1 MNQKAARLL
10 ELGLTPVLLGSS
22 GDALKRPQLKAWQT
36 ATVTAGD
43 VATWPARHNIGVRCG
58 QTLRPGRF
66 LVVFDFD
73 YDAAR
78 IFPQWRD
85 KAETIVKA
93 PLVVVTSGKG
103 FHVYFYT
110 QTEKTAQ
117 RLALSEDRQVLIETI
132 GRRKQVVTPG
142 SLHPSGKRY
151 KFASEAKY
159 ADIPT
164 VTNSQYKALAAA
176 AVSFDRRPARPV
188 VNRVASDPASL
199 AGTGELAGVTNCL
212 DYAEK
217 FILPELSS
225 TLGDGS
231 PRTEITFSR
240 RVDDAGKWV
249 RREELYIHG
258 YAGLKILTDGSGWYC
273 HSEERG
279 GGLPELI
286 AWHRGIP
293 VGQARDMLR
302 PATNFVIYPGEH
314 VTTIRLHSGQFLGDV
329 ALDLPQRAY
338 LKANTGTG
346 KTTYAIN
353 LEGNILLV
361 VPTVA
366 ILQQL
371 QYKHGAAVY
380 YHEEKTVQGGERLI
394 ITTPDSLP
402 HIFPLIDSS
411 RYTLVVDEAHN
422 IALAGYRK
430 KAYDNVVRA
439 LNGAWARVVLM
450 TGTPVPLVT
459 ANLEIFESVAVS
471 TPARVQH
478 ARRVS
483 FAKGG
488 KLDAI
493 LDRIPQNGRSLVFLN
508 DKRGQ
513 LHKLIFKLK
522 ERGFISDQIAVI
534 NSDTRESE
542 DYKLLVETEEIPDIT
557 RVLIC
562 TSVISEGFNIRT
574 EFDTVHIASYSSS
587 IEAQQVVNRFRTAA
601 PGIVYWYN
609 NGEGEGSRL
618 NLGKVARQ
626 ILNDALVVSEALN
639 TNPEI
644 DLNSDDVFLK
654 DLNRARLAA
663 VSRLYTAQIIETEE
677 DLETGDRYYQP
688 SPVGVNHAMF
698 QFLQQSENTHPELF
712 KRNTAAYGWA
722 WLPDDTAAAA
732 GAGDTEAARDYAAE
746 KLEEEALFNEYIV
759 ETMRTQGRDF
769 LQDNIRN
776 GIGDGDYFRLGKAV
790 LLFDDILRDF
800 DAACDAA
807 ILTGGKTR
815 ATNTL
820 ARRLRIQQAQA
831 LTYPH
836 NAITGTVYQV
846 FSEGERLT
854 PEEIRERLT
863 AVLDSDTV
871 TREFIRPAT
880 AGGRAPLD
888 ERKAVSLL
896 ADYFDMKRCKVSGDD
911 GSRANAYELLSC
923 VPTINSVSLNS
934 LLYRENSET
943 VVLEIPGFVND
954 QAQTAVYA

>member
-1 MNQKAARLL
+1 M
-10 ELGLTPVLLGSS
+10 LGNS
-22 GDALKRPQLKAWQT
+22 GDNLKRPQLKAWQT
-36 ATVTAGD
+36 ATVTPSD
-43 VATWPARHNIGVRCG
+43 VATWPARNNIGVRCG
-58 QTLRPGRF
+58 QTLQPGRY

-78 IFPQWRD
+78 IFPQWRGQ
-85 KAETIVKA
+85 AEKITQS

-103 FHVYFYT
+103 YHVYFYT
-110 QTEKTAQ
+110 KSEKPAQ
-117 RLALSEDRQVLIETI
+117 RVAVAEDGSVLIETI

-142 SLHPSGKRY
+142 SLHPSGKQY
-151 KFASEAKY
+151 KFASDAKY
-159 ADIPT
+159 QDIPT
-164 VTNSQYKALAAA
+164 VTSEQYNALIAAA
-176 AVSFDRRPARPV
+176 EVFDRRPARPTV
-188 VNRVASDPASL
+188 DRVSAPSHSGP
-199 AGTGELAGVTNCL
+199 GTGELVGVCDCL
-212 DYAEK
+212 DYALKHINGEH
-217 FILPELSS
+217 EEEA
-225 TLGDGS
+225 DGQI
-231 PRTEITFSR
+231 RIMGRGGLLITP
-240 RVDDAGKWV
+240 
-249 RREELYIHG
+249 
-258 YAGLKILTDGSGWYC
+258 DGRGWYC
-273 HSEERG
+273 HSDERG

-286 AWHRGIP
+286 AWHRGISE
-293 VGQARDMLR
+293 GQARDMLR
-302 PATNFVIYPGEH
+302 PSTNFVLYPGDH
-314 VTTIRLHSGQFLGDV
+314 TTTIQLHSGQFLGDV
-329 ALDLPQRAY
+329 SIDLPQRAY
-338 LKANTGTG
+338 LKATTGSG

-353 LEGNILLV
+353 LDGNILLV

-371 QYKHGAAVY
+371 KHKHGAAVY
-380 YHEEKTVQGGERLI
+380 YHEEKTVKGGERLI

-450 TGTPVPLVT
+450 TGTPLPLVT
-459 ANLEIFESVAVS
+459 ANLEIFESVAVN
-471 TPARVQH
+471 TPARVQN
-478 ARRVS
+478 AQRVS

-493 LDRIPQNGRSLVFLN
+493 LERIPKNGRSLVFLN

-534 NSDTRESE
+534 NSDTRESA
-542 DYKLLVETEEIPDIT
+542 DYKMLVETEELPDMT

-601 PGIVYWYN
+601 PGVVYWYN
-609 NGEGEGSRL
+609 NGEGKGSRF
-618 NLGKVARQ
+618 NLATAAKG
-626 ILNDALVVSEALN
+626 ILADALIISDALN
-639 TNPEI
+639 RNPEI

-654 DLNRARLAA
+654 DLNRARFAA

-677 DLETGDRYYQP
+677 DIETGGKFYQP
-688 SPVGVNHAMF
+688 SPVGVNHAVF
-698 QFLQQSENTHPELF
+698 QFLQQSENMHPELF

-722 WLPDDTAAAA
+722 WLPDAIATATAA
-732 GAGDTEAARDYAAE
+732 GDDTEAARAYAAE
-746 KLEEEALFNEYIV
+746 KIDEENTHNEYIV
-759 ETMRTQGRDF
+759 ETMRTQGRPF
-769 LQDNIRN
+769 LQDNIRH
-776 GIGDGDYFRLGKAV
+776 GLGDGDYFRLGKAV
-790 LLFDDILRDF
+790 LLFDDILKDF

-807 ILTGGKTR
+807 IITGGKTR

-820 ARRLRIQQAQA
+820 ARRLKIQQAQA
-831 LTYPH
+831 SMYPH
-836 NAITGTVYQV
+836 NAITGTVYQI
-846 FSEGERLT
+846 FSEGDRVT

-863 AVLDSDTV
+863 AVFDSDTV
-871 TREFIRPAT
+871 TSVFLHPA
-880 AGGRAPLD
+880 ASSRGPLD

-896 ADYFDMKRCKVSGDD
+896 ADYFDMKRCKVSGED
-911 GSRANAYELLSC
+911 GSRSNAYELLSC
-923 VPTINSVSLNS
+923 VPTVKSVSLNS

-943 VVLEIPGFVND
+943 TIPGFGQPDNLNQLFKQNRSAELV
-954 QAQTAVYA
+954 TAA

>member
-1 MNQKAARLL
+1 MNNKAARLL
-10 ELGLTPVLLGSS
+10 ELGLTPVLLGNS
-22 GDALKRPQLKAWQT
+22 GDNLKRPQLKAWQT

-43 VATWPARHNIGVRCG
+43 VATWPARNNIGVRCG
-58 QTLRPGRF
+58 QTLQPGRF

-78 IFPQWRD
+78 IFPQWRAV
-85 KAETIVKA
+85 AEEIVNV

-103 FHVYFYT
+103 YHAYFYT
-110 QTEKTAQ
+110 KSEKPAQ
-117 RLALSEDRQVLIETI
+117 RVAVAEDGSVLIETI

-142 SLHPSGKRY
+142 SMHPSGKQY
-151 KFASEAKY
+151 KFASATKY
-159 ADIPT
+159 QDIPT
-164 VTNSQYKALAAA
+164 VTSEQYSALIAAA
-176 AVSFDRRPARPV
+176 EVFDRRPARPIV
-188 VNRVASDPASL
+188 DRVSVPTPSGP
-199 AGTGELAGVTNCL
+199 GTGELVGVHDCL
-212 DYAEK
+212 DYALK
-217 FILPELSS
+217 HISS
-225 TLGDGS
+225 DRKEEADGQI
-231 PRTEITFSR
+231 RIMGRGGLLITQ
-240 RVDDAGKWV
+240 
-249 RREELYIHG
+249 
-258 YAGLKILTDGSGWYC
+258 DGRGWYC
-273 HSEERG
+273 HSDERG

-286 AWHRGIP
+286 AWHRGISE
-293 VGQARDMLR
+293 GQARDMLR
-302 PATNFVIYPGEH
+302 PSSNFVLYPGAH
-314 VTTIRLHSGQFLGDV
+314 TTTIQLHSGQFLGDV
-329 ALDLPQRAY
+329 TIDLPQRAY
-338 LKANTGTG
+338 LKANTGSG

-353 LEGNILLV
+353 LDGNILLV

-371 QYKHGAAVY
+371 KHKHGAAVY
-380 YHEEKTVQGGERLI
+380 YHEEKTVKGGERLI

-439 LNGAWARVVLM
+439 LNGAWARVILM

-459 ANLEIFESVAVS
+459 ANLEIFESVAVN
-471 TPARVQH
+471 TPARAQN
-478 ARRVS
+478 AQRVS
-483 FAKGG
+483 FDKGG

-508 DKRGQ
+508 DKQAQ

-522 ERGFISDQIAVI
+522 ERGFISDQIGVI
-534 NSDTRESE
+534 NSDTRESDE
-542 DYKLLVETEEIPDIT
+542 YKLLVETEEVPDMI

-609 NGEGEGSRL
+609 NGEGTGSRF
-618 NLGKVARQ
+618 NLATAAKH
-626 ILNDALVVSEALN
+626 ILADALIISDALN
-639 TNPEI
+639 RNPEI

-654 DLNRARLAA
+654 DLNRARLAS
-663 VSRLYTAQIIETEE
+663 VGRLDTAQIIESEE
-677 DLETGDRYYQP
+677 DIETGGCYYQP
-688 SPVGVNHAMF
+688 SPVGVNHAVF
-698 QFLQQSENTHPELF
+698 QFLQQSENAHPEFF

-722 WLPDDTAAAA
+722 WLPDAIATATAPS
-732 GAGDTEAARDYAAE
+732 DTEAARAYAAD
-746 KLEEEALFNEYIV
+746 KLDEENTHNEYIV
-759 ETMRTQGRDF
+759 ETMRAAGRPF
-769 LQDNIRN
+769 LQDNIRH
-776 GIGDGDYFRLGKAV
+776 GLGDGDYFRLGKAV
-790 LLFDDILRDF
+790 LLFDDILLDF

-807 ILTGGKTR
+807 IITGGKTR

-831 LTYPH
+831 AQHPH
-836 NAITGTVYQV
+836 NAITGVVYQI
-846 FSEGERLT
+846 FSEGERVT

-863 AVLDSDTV
+863 AVFASDPV
-871 TREFIRPAT
+871 TRVFIQPLASS
-880 AGGRAPLD
+880 RAPLD

-896 ADYFDMKRCKVSGDD
+896 ADYFDMKRCKVGGDD
-911 GSRANAYELLSC
+911 GSRSNAYELLSC
-923 VPTINSVSLNS
+923 VPTAGSVSLNS

-943 VVLEIPGFVND
+943 AIPGVEPD
-954 QAQTAVYA
+954 AELTALFTGQRAEAAA